1 MEDDKLMRRIFED
14 YKPDLGNDDDFMSTL
29 EKKLDMVELVKR
41 HRKTDIRRMKMLL
54 AVTFLLGVLSAV
66 FVVLSI
72 SYSPSQPIVDIDLLG
87 SGILMFVNGR
97 VFVLGTLSMLMSL
110 GVIGFVSLL
119 YNCLNAAKGNKSRN
133 PVIRGN

>member
-1 MEDDKLMRRIFED
+1 MEDDKLIRRIFED